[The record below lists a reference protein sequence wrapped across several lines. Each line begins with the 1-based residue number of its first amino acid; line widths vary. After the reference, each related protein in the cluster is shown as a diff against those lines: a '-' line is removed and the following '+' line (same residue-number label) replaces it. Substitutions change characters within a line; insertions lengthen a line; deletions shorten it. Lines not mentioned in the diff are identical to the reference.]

1 MSLRDHLQ
9 AIYDQRGALTPA
21 LVVQE
26 ATDASHPLH
35 DYFEWDDAE
44 AGAQWRL
51 NQARQ
56 LIRSVKIVYREAT
69 DQERR
74 RMGRGYLSVR
84 RENGPVYVPA
94 AEVIADPFTKRLVL
108 ADMEREWKAL
118 LRRYSEFAEFAEMVQ
133 ADLSGK
139 GEAA

>member
-21 LVVQE
+21 LVVE
-26 ATDASHPLH
+26 TAADANHPLH
-35 DYFEWDDAE
+35 NRFQWDDAE
-44 AGAQWRL
+44 AAAKWRL
-51 NQARQ
+51 EQARQ

-69 DQERR
+69 EQEQRR
-74 RMGRGYLSVR
+74 TGRGYLSVR

-94 AEVIADPFTKRLVL
+94 AEVVADPFAKRLVL

-118 LRRYSEFAEFAEMVQ
+118 VRRYREFAEFAEMVR
-133 ADLSGK
+133 ATDLEG